1 MSAAMNRK
9 RYGSALRIYDNG
21 GRTLDRYTILPPRD
35 AGADYRENSPGTWS
49 AICAS
54 AHPFHPQGFGQ
65 HCRAAPGS
73 HLGRRIRW
81 DDLPEDV
88 QAFAA
93 QAFPAFA
100 FDLGTIARH
109 MCTAAVWADCEEGA
123 HPRITAAALKTAR
136 AYAEAFV
143 SEFPALTLAAMR
155 ADGYGA
161 HPDAGS
167 PAAAFG
173 HDLYL
178 TARGHGAGFW
188 SRDEL
193 DAGGLGE
200 KLARPL
206 RDDFRK
212 WWIEPEFYRGWLY
225 LSAPIARAEYRGA
238 DCMRR

>member
-1 MSAAMNRK
+1 MSATTNRR

-21 GRTLDRYTILPPRD
+21 GRTLDRYTIVPPRD
-35 AGADYRENSPGTWS
+35 AGPAYRERAPGLWS
-49 AICAS
+49 AIGAS
-54 AHPFHPQGFGQ
+54 ESPFHGIGQ
-65 HCRAAPGS
+65 HTSAAPGS

-81 DDLPEDV
+81 DALPDDV

-100 FDLGTIARH
+100 FDLDTIAQH
-109 MCTAAVWADCEEGA
+109 MCIAAVWADCEEGT

-143 SEFPALTLAAMR
+143 SEFPGLTLAAMR
-155 ADGYGA
+155 ADGYGS

-167 PAAAFG
+167 AAAAFG

-178 TARGHGAGFW
+178 TARGHGVGFW
-188 SRDEL
+188 CRDEL
-193 DAGGLGE
+193 ENTDPEDTGDSLGE
-200 KLARPL
+200 KLSRPL

-212 WWIEPEFYRGWLY
+212 WSIEAEFYRGWLY
-225 LSAPIARAEYRGA
+225 LSAPITRAGGA
-238 DCMRR
+238 A

>member
-1 MSAAMNRK
+1 MSATTNRR

-21 GRTLDRYTILPPRD
+21 GRTLDRYTIMPPRD
-35 AGADYRENSPGTWS
+35 AGADYREKGPGMWS
-49 AICAS
+49 AIGAS
-54 AHPFHPQGFGQ
+54 ESPFHGYGQ
-65 HCRAAPGS
+65 HVTAAAGS

-81 DDLPEDV
+81 DELPADV

-100 FDLGTIARH
+100 FDLDTIAQH
-109 MCTAAVWADCEEGA
+109 MCIAAVWADCEEGT

-143 SEFPALTLAAMR
+143 SEFPGLTLAAMR

-178 TARGHGAGFW
+178 TARGHGVGFW

-193 DAGGLGE
+193 DAGELGE

-225 LSAPIARAEYRGA
+225 LSAPITRAGGA
-238 DCMRR
+238 A